1 MPLKRA
7 LFIFL
12 ATVTAM
18 VAQSATPGTIQATG
32 NATLT
37 MNPDQAQVSIG
48 VTTQGTTA
56 QEAAQQNAALST
68 AVQNAI
74 KSVLGNNG
82 TVQTVGYS
90 VYPRYNNASPSAIVG
105 YTANNTVLVTTYDL
119 SNIGKLI
126 DTGNAAGANSI
137 SGVNFGLKNPDPYVA
152 QALTAASKQAIVFA
166 QAIAAGLGRS
176 VGSVV
181 SAQQGSSYVPVVA
194 APTAG
199 AGASTPIQS
208 GSVNVTATV
217 TVNVALAQ

>member
-1 MPLKRA
+1 
-7 LFIFL
+7 
-12 ATVTAM
+12 M